1 MSTAIEKI
9 LFAEL
14 RLLSKQVSKE
24 EPFFREISCLGKEEA
39 EMIAY
44 CHIYMDFFP
53 EDEEMKLF
61 LEKFVIPAFK
71 KLGMVHWNRDI
82 LTEMGLKLGA
92 KKREHDLAKMLG
104 REVEIASSDQETIE
118 S

>member
-14 RLLSKQVSKE
+14 RLLSKQVSKQ

-39 EMIAY
+39 EIIAF

-53 EDEEMKLF
+53 EDKEMKAF
-61 LEKFVIPAFK
+61 LERFVIPAFK

-82 LTEMGLKLGA
+82 LTEMGLKIGA
-92 KKREHDLAKMLG
+92 RKKEHDLAKMLG
-104 REVEIASSDQETIE
+104 REIEVASSDQETEE